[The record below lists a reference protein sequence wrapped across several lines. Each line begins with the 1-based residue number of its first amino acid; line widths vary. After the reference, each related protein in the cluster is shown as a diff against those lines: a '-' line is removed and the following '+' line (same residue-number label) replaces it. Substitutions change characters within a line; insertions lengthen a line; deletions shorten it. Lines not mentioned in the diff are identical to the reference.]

1 MATPTAPAT
10 ADPVAQHA
18 TESGLTAAQRRALL
32 NLFKGAQTAIDSP
45 AKTRLSE
52 RAILLALVERA
63 AAILKRGGIDA
74 EREVLPARG
83 VEEAG

>member
-1 MATPTAPAT
+1 MATPTAPAA
-10 ADPVAQHA
+10 ADPGAQHA

-52 RAILLALVERA
+52 RAILLAHVDRVQ
-63 AAILKRGGIDA
+63 AIP
-74 EREVLPARG
+74 REGASDG
-83 VEEAG
+83 A